1 MPEGTPPAPGEEP
14 ERPESWPTEPFG
26 PGSRPAEPLGPPPYA
41 GGPPP
46 WARPPGPPG
55 SPGPPGYGYP
65 APPQT
70 DSGAIAALIVAIVGF
85 FICQPVGGVVGLI
98 LALNAERR
106 IKESGGRLTGLDQAR
121 IAKVIAI
128 VELALVV
135 LVVLVVVLIVAFANA
150 NYP

>member
-1 MPEGTPPAPGEEP
+1 MPEGTPPTPGEEP
-14 ERPESWPTEPFG
+14 ERPEPWPTEPFG
-26 PGSRPAEPLGPPPYA
+26 PGSRPTEPLGPPQYG
-41 GGPPP
+41 GGPPT

-55 SPGPPGYGYP
+55 YGHP

-70 DSGAIAALIVAIVGF
+70 DSGAIAALIITIAGF
-85 FICQPVGGVVGLI
+85 FICPPVGGVVGLI

-106 IKESGGRLTGLDQAR
+106 IRESGGRLTGLDQAR

-128 VELALVV
+128 VELALVLLGV
-135 LVVLVVVLIVAFANA
+135 LLVVLIVVFANA